1 MHQPVAQFREPCIAC
16 VMKHLAQARAIA
28 AETCKG
34 YPLHFFFAMGH
45 LAEAEDEALNEY
57 PTVTD
62 MIRHARKNF
71 EAIAEIT
78 ITDAER
84 LMERVAQE
92 VGYADPEAKRSR
104 APRRVAVRG
113 RRPQGA

>member
-1 MHQPVAQFREPCIAC
+1 MKVGEIREPCIAC

-34 YPLHFFFAMGH
+34 YPLHFFFALGH
-45 LAEAEDEALNEY
+45 LAEAEDEALHEY
-57 PTVTD
+57 PAVTD

-71 EAIAEIT
+71 EAIAEIS
-78 ITDAER
+78 IADVER
-84 LMERVAQE
+84 LMKRVAQE
-92 VGYADPEAKRSR
+92 VGYADPEAKRPR
-104 APRRVAVRG
+104 TPRRVAVRG